1 MGIKRSSHFIFLFL
15 FFFLVTSNVESHKLL
30 NGFDFSIEIG
40 EKSYARSS
48 GGRSRGGSFKKRK
61 SSPSKNNRKSSPS
74 RNSNSPS
81 RNSNSPSRDSN
92 FDRNTPSAPINSP
105 NTINNNNYRP
115 NRSRGF
121 GWGFLLPL
129 LIFGGGGIFILAL
142 IILGSSASGS
152 NNTNSDNSD
161 NYNAG
166 NPSNINKERDNDKVT
181 VSKIQV
187 ALYAHTP
194 NLQEDLS
201 ELSLRVDTDTDEGL
215 YELMQ
220 ESTLILLRNPEYWTH
235 AVNVSESVHIDAA
248 EQVFQK
254 YSIAE
259 RSKFSQETLS
269 NVVGNIKQRSYQMS
283 EEEQDEIASYIVVTL
298 ILGTAHDRP
307 LWDEIKTIDELQKAL
322 ETLASIREDYLMVFE
337 LLWSPQST
345 EDSLTNDE
353 LLLEYT
359 DMIQLV

>member
-15 FFFLVTSNVESHKLL
+15 FFFLVTNNVESHKLF

-48 GGRSRGGSFKKRK
+48 GGRSGGGSFKKRK
-61 SSPSKNNRKSSPS
+61 SSPSKTPKKS
-74 RNSNSPS
+74 SPS

-152 NNTNSDNSD
+152 NNTNSDN
-161 NYNAG
+161 YNGG
-166 NPSNINKERDNDKVT
+166 NPSNITKERDNDKVT

-201 ELSLRVDTDTDEGL
+201 ELSLRVDTETDEGL

-254 YSIAE
+254 YSITE